1 MPTNSSY
8 WKKIAAAALAL
19 SAATVGAER
28 QPREALPPSAV
39 EGRDGLAPEA
49 NALLSSGQAREVGI
63 GGAIDVA
70 ALVESQDTES
80 TTADATDEDEPAVD
94 AFSAVRSLEER
105 ALKKDKRRKKRGKGK
120 NGRRGKSGKGGKKY
134 GKYGKGSKRGKRSKR
149 SKAQFIYYR
158 DDGEIPFSVDAFR
171 TSALRSL
178 TEDPFES

>member
-70 ALVESQDTES
+70 ALVESPAE
-80 TTADATDEDEPAVD
+80 AIDEDEPALD